1 MSVKVG
7 DLLIGVK
14 IQYDDKGTSKAK
26 SDLKGLGV
34 IGTAA
39 STALGFL
46 GSKVV
51 IAGTRLL
58 QFGTNAVV
66 GLVKD
71 MVSLNQKMEEYG
83 VILETT
89 LGSKEKAN
97 QALEWVKDFAKTTPY
112 EIDQVTQAYVRLA
125 AYGINAQ
132 EGVLRTLGDTASA
145 MGKDIMWAVEALADA
160 QTGEFERLKE
170 FGVKAIQEQGKTYLL
185 YTDKFGEEQKKLID
199 RNNREIITS
208 TLMGIW
214 NEKYEG
220 GMQKLSTTWTGTLSN
235 IKDTWNQALQ
245 VIGEPILNFLKDKGG
260 KLLQWVEDLK
270 KSGKFDEII
279 TNIKTFITEGLSKL
293 ENAARTAKDMFMTL
307 KEEMDKSGKTE
318 SIKKGYEDLGRTIN
332 DLIGRKNAS
341 GMHYLLDLWKIWLW
355 YQEATP
361 KGLQILI
368 NVFRTLFN
376 VLALFVV
383 QIVVALKEGAI
394 KLYDSIK
401 NLIDVFTGKKS
412 LKQALEDILKANYS
426 GLMNVLDSIRKRA
439 DDLRNAWEKLMAA
452 LGVKISAGVSGTAKI
467 ESPLSQMSQA
477 YGAGFQTGGILPRNM
492 WFFGHAGEKI
502 TDAPTTRHMGL
513 SKEEPSQIISVN
525 IYNPNI
531 FDQIGITKLARTIE
545 EELLRMKLSR
555 A

>member
-1 MSVKVG
+1 
-7 DLLIGVK
+7 
-14 IQYDDKGTSKAK
+14 
-26 SDLKGLGV
+26 
-34 IGTAA
+34 
-39 STALGFL
+39 
-46 GSKVV
+46 
-51 IAGTRLL
+51 
-58 QFGTNAVV
+58 
-66 GLVKD
+66 
-71 MVSLNQKMEEYG
+71 
-83 VILETT
+83 
-89 LGSKEKAN
+89 
-97 QALEWVKDFAKTTPY
+97 
-112 EIDQVTQAYVRLA
+112 
-125 AYGINAQ
+125 
-132 EGVLRTLGDTASA
+132 
-145 MGKDIMWAVEALADA
+145 
-160 QTGEFERLKE
+160 
-170 FGVKAIQEQGKTYLL
+170 
-185 YTDKFGEEQKKLID
+185 
-199 RNNREIITS
+199 
-208 TLMGIW
+208 MGIW

-383 QIVVALKEGAI
+383 PIVVALKEGAI